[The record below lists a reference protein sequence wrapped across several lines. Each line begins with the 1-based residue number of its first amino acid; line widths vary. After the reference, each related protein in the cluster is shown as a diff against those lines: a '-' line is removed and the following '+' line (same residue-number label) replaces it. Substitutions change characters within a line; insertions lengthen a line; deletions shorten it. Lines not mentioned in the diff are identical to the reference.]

1 MKRRQLAE
9 QRGRWAEFA
18 AAAALIL
25 KGYRVL
31 GHRLRRPYGE
41 VDFSGLE
48 GRGFGDR

>member
-1 MKRRQLAE
+1 VKRRQLAE

-31 GHRLRRPYGE
+31 GHRLRTPYGE